1 MKLEIIKEDPL
12 NILST
17 TRDVMENARHVS
29 INKNKINDDI
39 LNKLSE
45 RFKKG
50 LNGEYELGV
59 NLTGELED
67 DLQIIFIENSVNFC
81 FWSTQKEP
89 KMEK

>member
-39 LNKLSE
+39 LNKISE
-45 RFKKG
+45 RFKSRGEEGLGDRDREVRFKG
-50 LNGEYELGV
+50 R
-59 NLTGELED
+59 
-67 DLQIIFIENSVNFC
+67 
-81 FWSTQKEP
+81 
-89 KMEK
+89 